1 MNAVGHILTTGKNEG
16 EMAYSELI
24 KNSGTGKPIPLSEGK
39 DLRHIKRDI
48 KKNNCKELLLLKL
61 FFYCCR

>member
-1 MNAVGHILTTGKNEG
+1 
-16 EMAYSELI
+16 MAYSELI